1 MIGKEL
7 LYNMDQLADIKV
19 RTQYR
24 DMLKEHCKENGMK
37 MYKVV
42 ENLIEKNCKPKKIK
56 NKFFKQIFTNI

>member
-1 MIGKEL
+1 
-7 LYNMDQLADIKV
+7 MDKLADIKV

-56 NKFFKQIFTNI
+56 KKYFKRIFNNI

>member
-7 LYNMDQLADIKV
+7 LYNMDKLADIKI
-19 RTQYR
+19 RSEYR

-42 ENLIEKNCKPKKIK
+42 ENLIEKNCKPKR
-56 NKFFKQIFTNI
+56 NKSKFLKQIFMNI

>member
-1 MIGKEL
+1 
-7 LYNMDQLADIKV
+7 MDNLADIKI

-56 NKFFKQIFTNI
+56 NKFFKQIFNKRLDT